1 MPPKGLKVGFGRGK
15 WFVRKPHL
23 FQVDVKQCMRLSF
36 VSPDMHRRLA
46 PNITLRQYIAVS
58 APFMI
63 EPRNTVCFLIMHKML
78 RLAHTLC

>member
-36 VSPDMHRRLA
+36 VFPDMHRLLL
-46 PNITLRQYIAVS
+46 PNIKLKQHIVLS
-58 APFMI
+58 PQFMI
-63 EPRNTVCFLIMHKML
+63 QPRNIVCFLITCKML
-78 RLAHTLC
+78 RLAYMLY